1 MGLQKFANNAA
12 GTTTT
17 VLAIAGTTF
26 TLQSGEGAEFPTL
39 AVGDYCYVRLG
50 TDALNEV
57 VKVTARS
64 ADTLTCVATTLA
76 WAALTPVVLCVSKEM
91 LNGLAQ
97 SSDAL
102 LLGMALAR
110 MRGLTAS
117 DSGVFM
123 AHGDKTVDDDLK
135 VVPQSS
141 PNMTVKVKIGAC
153 VVLGVFSGTTIE
165 VDVAVPAPATNNRY
179 TILQISTAGVI
190 SKKDGAESGSPT
202 APTVD
207 ADNYKI
213 ATILL
218 TTAHTDIDGAD
229 ITDDRNAI

>member
-17 VLAIAGTTF
+17 ALAIGGTTF

-64 ADTLTCVATTLA
+64 TDTLTCAATTLA

-91 LNGLAQ
+91 LNALAQ
-97 SSDAL
+97 NTDAL
-102 LLGMALAR
+102 LLGMAIAR
-110 MRGLTAS
+110 TRGLTAS

-123 AHGDKTVDDDLK
+123 AHGDKTLDNDLQ
-135 VVPQSS
+135 VVQQAS
-141 PNMTVKVKIGAC
+141 PDMSVKVKIGAG
-153 VVLGVFSGTTIE
+153 VVLGVVTGTTID
-165 VDVAVPAPATNNRY
+165 VDVAISAPATNNRI
-179 TILQISTAGVI
+179 TIIQISQDGVI
-190 SKKDGAESGSPT
+190 SKKNGTEAGSPT

-207 ADNYKI
+207 TNNYKLG
-213 ATILL
+213 TVLL
-218 TTAHTDIDGAD
+218 STSHTDIDTAD
-229 ITDDRNAI
+229 ITDNRSPI